1 MILLD
6 AGARPASV
14 SKPPTTWDYFADRA
28 FRVIAQGAVWTIV
41 LLLAYLLWSIG
52 AKAWLGIREHGLG
65 FLTSASWDVSRQQF
79 GILPHIWGTLYSSL
93 LALAIGGSSGS

>member
-6 AGARPASV
+6 AGVRPASV
-14 SKPPTTWDYFADRA
+14 SKPPTSWDYFADRA

-65 FLTSASWDVSRQQF
+65 RGPLR
-79 GILPHIWGTLYSSL
+79 
-93 LALAIGGSSGS
+93 